1 MVKLDQ
7 LDKYQNIDPSG
18 LRQRLKDF
26 PDLCQ
31 SAWEN
36 VNSVN
41 LPSAW
46 NDCEHVVICGM
57 GGSAIVG
64 DLASDLVTL
73 QQTIPVTVVRGFSL
87 RFRLTQKH
95 LVILCS

>member
-18 LRQRLKDF
+18 VRQRLKDF

-31 SAWEN
+31 SAWED

-41 LPSAW
+41 LPSDW
-46 NDCEHVVICGM
+46 KDCEHVVICM
-57 GGSAIVG
+57 
-64 DLASDLVTL
+64 
-73 QQTIPVTVVRGFSL
+73 
-87 RFRLTQKH
+87 
-95 LVILCS
+95 